1 MCWEAMK
8 RIILE
13 TKMERVECHVFLMG
27 EEEVNTPHHRCRSE
41 LRALSRGSGC

>member
-1 MCWEAMK
+1 MYWEAMK

-13 TKMERVECHVFLMG
+13 TKMEGIECHVFLMG
-27 EEEVNTPHHRCRSE
+27 EEEVNMPHHRYRSE